1 MSQAQGLCLDD
12 NCYNTIHQL
21 TKTLEFLSRAD
32 KYVEDAKK
40 AGDSDGENTWQTIKS
55 DRQKHANMLR
65 ELALKEMKNGQF

>member
-1 MSQAQGLCLDD
+1 MAETQALCLND

-32 KYVEDAKK
+32 RYVDDAKK
-40 AGDSDGENTWQTIKS
+40 AGDSDAQNIWQTIKS

-65 ELALKEMKNGQF
+65 ELAIKEMKNQQF